1 MSKKGEVRNCCHH
14 KRRGNRWDKLNGGV
28 REVFVHVNI
37 DEINAACE
45 RFLADREPNF
55 AANKQRI
62 RNLLGGKFRG
72 KAGDA

>member
-37 DEINAACE
+37 DVINAACE

>member
-28 REVFVHVNI
+28 REVFEYINI
-37 DEINAACE
+37 KEFNAACE
-45 RFLADREPNF
+45 VALERLEPNY
-55 AANKQRI
+55 AENKQRI